1 MVQNEYDSK
10 VQDFVTGGFKKRRID
25 QISKPSAD
33 RVNNDVSPIEHVNN
47 YFKKL
52 KRARGHESQ
61 TYSSDEEE
69 KYEENWM
76 IKRDDNRYKKDT
88 DEPAADNDEQPQQNK
103 VLEEIDLKFP
113 GFRKGPTYIKLENTC
128 ASLL

>member
-76 IKRDDNRYKKDT
+76 IKRDDNRYKEDT
-88 DEPAADNDEQPQQNK
+88 DEPAADNDE
-103 VLEEIDLKFP
+103 
-113 GFRKGPTYIKLENTC
+113 
-128 ASLL
+128 